1 MPSIKNS
8 RVLPYKIEILYSV
21 IIDVEQYNK
30 FIPWCKNIAIISR
43 KKQEIISD
51 VEVEFLFIKERYRSI
66 AKFSPPKKRNG
77 ETTAK
82 ANIEMIHGPL
92 SHLSTIW
99 HLKAMGEDK
108 TFVDF
113 ACDFSFKNT
122 IYNKI
127 ASSVIMT
134 ANKKIMDSFIKRAAF
149 LSETS

>member
-8 RVLPYKIEILYSV
+8 RVLPYKIELLYSV
-21 IIDVEQYNK
+21 IIDVEKYDK
-30 FIPWCKNIAIISR
+30 FIPWCKNVTIIS
-43 KKQEIISD
+43 KEKQEIISD
-51 VEVEFLFIKERYRSI
+51 VEVEFLFIKEKYRSI
-66 AKFSPPKKRNG
+66 AKFSAPKKKKG
-77 ETTAK
+77 EITAK

-92 SHLSTIW
+92 SHLSTVW
-99 HLKAMGEDK
+99 HLKALGEDK

-113 ACDFSFKNT
+113 ACDFSFKNK

-127 ASSVIMT
+127 ASSVIMP